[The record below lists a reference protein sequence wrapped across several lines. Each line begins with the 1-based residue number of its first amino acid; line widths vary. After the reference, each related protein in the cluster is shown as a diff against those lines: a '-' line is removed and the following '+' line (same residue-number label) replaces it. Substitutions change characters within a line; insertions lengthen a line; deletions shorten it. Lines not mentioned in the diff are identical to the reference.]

1 MHSMSNPVFP
11 IDDEAQNQELLEQ
24 MRPESGRKIQEDG
37 TVINI
42 ADAFFDDG
50 GNITVRV

>member
-1 MHSMSNPVFP
+1 MHSMSEPVFP
-11 IDDEAQNQELLEQ
+11 IDDAAQNIELLNE
-24 MRPESGRKIQEDG
+24 MSPESGRKIQEDG

-42 ADAFFDDG
+42 ADAFYDDG

>member
-1 MHSMSNPVFP
+1 MSNPVFP
-11 IDDEAQNQELLEQ
+11 IDDPTQNLELLNT
-24 MRPESGRKIQEDG
+24 MSPESGRKIQEDG

-50 GNITVRV
+50 GDITVRV